1 MEFLLAN
8 LVNQE
13 DLVEAA
19 VEEFMVLEDL
29 EEQEIHLLLTPH
41 KEMMEELEVLKT
53 LLLLHLKE
61 AVAEVAVLHKQE
73 LIL

>member
-1 MEFLLAN
+1 MEFLLEV

-13 DLVEAA
+13 DLVEAV
-19 VEEFMVLEDL
+19 VEEFMVLEEL
-29 EEQEIHLLLTPH
+29 EEQEIPLLLIPH

-61 AVAEVAVLHKQE
+61 VVAVAAVLHKQE